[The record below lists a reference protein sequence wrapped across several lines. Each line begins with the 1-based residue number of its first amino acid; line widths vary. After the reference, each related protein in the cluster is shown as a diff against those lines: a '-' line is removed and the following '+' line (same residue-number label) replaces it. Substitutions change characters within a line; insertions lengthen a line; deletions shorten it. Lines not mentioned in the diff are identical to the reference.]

1 MDVDIGMAVAFTA
14 GMLLG
19 GAGGALVICILVG
32 RNVRRVKYERV
43 KNIVYRKKII

>member
-19 GAGGALVICILVG
+19 GVGGAFIICILVG
-32 RNVRRVKYERV
+32 GNVRRVKHERV
-43 KNIVYRKKII
+43 KNIVYRKKIV

>member
-19 GAGGALVICILVG
+19 GTVGAVCIWIGINARRRKHEKVQ
-32 RNVRRVKYERV
+32 NV
-43 KNIVYRKKII
+43 VYNKKII

>member
-1 MDVDIGMAVAFTA
+1 MDIAMAIAFTA
-14 GMLLG
+14 GILLG

-32 RNVRRVKYERV
+32 GNPRRGKHERV